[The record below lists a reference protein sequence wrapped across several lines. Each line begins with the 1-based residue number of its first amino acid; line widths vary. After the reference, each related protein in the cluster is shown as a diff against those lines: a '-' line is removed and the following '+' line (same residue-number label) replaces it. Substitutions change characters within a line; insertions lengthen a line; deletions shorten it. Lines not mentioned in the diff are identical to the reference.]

1 MKRLLSLLLVT
12 IAVLLPAKLWAADG
26 AAEPYAVLSADS
38 LTVTFYYDDQKAARG
53 GMDINNSYIIN
64 NNSRPP
70 YGSATTAVF
79 DASFADFRP
88 TSTAYWFV
96 HCFSLSSITGLE
108 NLNTANVTN
117 MTGMFRNCSSLTN
130 LDLSSFNTQNVTY
143 MTEMFTGC
151 SGLTSLDVSHFNTQN
166 VTNMVGMFSD
176 CSSLTSLDVS
186 HFYTQNLIGVRSMFF
201 GCSSLT
207 SLDVTGFN
215 TDKVTNMGE
224 MFGKC
229 SGLTSLDLSNFNT
242 QNVTNMENMF
252 TQCSGLTSLDLSSF
266 NTQNVTTMRYMFHIC
281 TNLTT
286 IYVGSGWSTEA
297 VTEGNYMFTSCS
309 NLKGGA
315 GTTYDSNH
323 TDYTYAHIDGGT
335 ANPGYFTDKNA
346 TPVGNAEPYA
356 VLSDDNTV
364 LTFYYDDQKES
375 RNGMSVGPFDLP
387 QSRGWYE
394 AKDFITSVVF
404 DDSFADCRTITS
416 TAYWFDQC
424 FNLISISGLQFL
436 NTSNVTDMDG
446 MFWECSSL
454 SALDLSNFN
463 TSNVTNM
470 NFMFA
475 SCTALTT
482 LDVSNFDVS
491 NVMYMNSMF
500 QNCSG
505 LTTLDLSHFET
516 SNVSVMPGMFADCS
530 SLTSLDLSSFN
541 TANVRNM
548 ESMFNRCSA
557 LTTIYVGADWT
568 TAAVTETSN
577 NMFYGCTNLVGGQG
591 TAFDANHTD
600 YTYAHIDGGTA
611 NPGYFTDKNATPAV
625 VEPYVVLST
634 NDTVIDEQNGNTT
647 YGSTL
652 TFYYDDQMSARQGTI
667 MPMGEG
673 GSATWSNYA
682 VGITSVVFDPS
693 FANCTTITN
702 TSNWFSGFSRLTD
715 ISGLSY
721 LNTANV
727 TNMHSMFHRC
737 TVLTSLDLSNFNTAN
752 VTIMQD
758 MFSSSPA
765 LISLDLSSFNTAN
778 VMDMQEMF
786 YNCQGLTALDLSSFN
801 TANVTDM
808 SSMFGQCKALTSLN
822 VSSFNTANVTDLN
835 EMFRD
840 CVALTSVDISNFN
853 TANVTDMGQMFDGC
867 SSLVTIY
874 VGNEWSTNS
883 VQSGNRMFNLCENLV
898 GGAGTTYD
906 ADHIDYTY
914 AHIDG
919 GTANPGYFTDKN
931 ATPAVVE
938 PYAVLNDNNTV
949 LTFYYD
955 DQKEARSGMS
965 VGPFTDYGQNGWRS
979 LNVTK
984 VVFDQTFANCR
995 PTSTAFWFDGL
1006 YFLNEI
1012 EGIENLNTDN
1022 VTDMR
1027 SMFEACSSLTSID
1040 FSHFNTENVT
1050 SFDHMFWNCTSLT
1063 NLDLSSFN
1071 TQKVTS
1077 TYWMFALC
1085 NRLTSVNLN
1094 GFNTSSMET
1103 MEGMFYDCASL
1114 AAIQAGS
1121 AAIPDSIYAQVN
1133 NPNLL
1138 VYVNEA
1144 SLAPSNVQNVVVNG
1158 TAREIVLTDATSG
1171 NNNFYV
1177 PQTFTAERISYTRNF
1192 MQSTQVGMSR
1202 GWESIALPFD
1212 VQTITHETKG
1222 VIAPFGN
1229 TASNRHFWLRE
1240 LGSNGLQ
1247 PATGIAANTPYVIS
1261 MPNSSDYTDSYNLA
1275 GRVTFAA
1282 ENTQVP
1288 VTEVKASAM
1297 ADESIVMI
1305 PTMQRQDRSSAV
1317 WALNVGEVRGRYLE
1331 GSVFE
1336 RDYREVRPF
1345 EAYTVHR
1352 EENSQ
1357 PAPRYVPLQEI
1368 GGTTGIN
1375 VMEDVRSKK
1384 DDVWYTTD
1392 GRKLQGKPSEKGVYI
1407 NNGQKIVIR

>member
-12 IAVLLPAKLWAADG
+12 MAVLMPAKLWAADG
-26 AAEPYAVLSADS
+26 EPEPYAVLSDDS

-53 GMDINNSYIIN
+53 GMDIYTYASI
-64 NNSRPP
+64 SP
-70 YGSATTAVF
+70 YGTATTAVI
-79 DASFADFRP
+79 DASFADYRP
-88 TSTAYWFV
+88 TRTAFWFYG
-96 HCFSLSSITGLE
+96 CPLLTTITGME
-108 NLNTANVTN
+108 NLNTE
-117 MTGMFRNCSSLTN
+117 
-130 LDLSSFNTQNVTY
+130 NVTY
-143 MTEMFTGC
+143 M
-151 SGLTSLDVSHFNTQN
+151 DR
-166 VTNMVGMFSD
+166 MFSG

-186 HFYTQNLIGVRSMFF
+186 HFNTANVKGMGRMFD

-207 SLDVTGFN
+207 SLDLSNFN
-215 TDKVTNMGE
+215 TANVTDMSS
-224 MFGKC
+224 MFSRC

-242 QNVTNMENMF
+242 ANVTNMNMMF
-252 TQCSGLTSLDLSSF
+252 SDCSGLTSLDLSNF
-266 NTQNVTTMRYMFHIC
+266 NTANVTYMGGMFSGCSGMTSLDVSNFNTANVTNMDGMFSECSGLTSLDVSNFNTANVTDMWNMFYGCSGLTSLDLSNFNTANVTDMRWMFYSC
-281 TNLTT
+281 SGMTT
-286 IYVGSGWSTEA
+286 IYAGEGWNTAKVGSSS
-297 VTEGNYMFTSCS
+297 YMFYNCKS
-309 NLKGGA
+309 LVGGA
-315 GTTYDSNH
+315 GTVYDSSHINH
-323 TDYTYAHIDGGT
+323 TYAHIDGGT

-346 TPVGNAEPYA
+346 APTGNAEPYA
-356 VLSDDNTV
+356 VLSDNNTV
-364 LTFYYDDQKES
+364 LTFYYDDQKTT
-375 RNGMSVGPFDLP
+375 
-387 QSRGWYE
+387 RGGIDINNKFVNLEDNSPYGS
-394 AKDFITSVVF
+394 ATTAVF
-404 DDSFADCRTITS
+404 DASFANYKPTS
-416 TAYWFDQC
+416 TAYWFMDC
-424 FNLISISGLQFL
+424 TALTSITGMENLK
-436 NTSNVTDMDG
+436 TDNVTDMTR
-446 MFWECSSL
+446 MFDECHSL
-454 SALDLSNFN
+454 ISLDLSNFN
-463 TSNVTNM
+463 TQNVTSMNM
-470 NFMFA
+470 MFT
-475 SCTALTT
+475 SCW
-482 LDVSNFDVS
+482 
-491 NVMYMNSMF
+491 
-500 QNCSG
+500 
-505 LTTLDLSHFET
+505 
-516 SNVSVMPGMFADCS
+516 
-530 SLTSLDLSSFN
+530 SLTSLDLSSLN
-541 TANVRNM
+541 TENVTDM
-548 ESMFNRCSA
+548 DAMFLNCA
-557 LTTIYVGADWT
+557 GF
-568 TAAVTETSN
+568 TS
-577 NMFYGCTNLVGGQG
+577 LDV
-591 TAFDANHTD
+591 
-600 YTYAHIDGGTA
+600 
-611 NPGYFTDKNATPAV
+611 
-625 VEPYVVLST
+625 
-634 NDTVIDEQNGNTT
+634 
-647 YGSTL
+647 
-652 TFYYDDQMSARQGTI
+652 
-667 MPMGEG
+667 
-673 GSATWSNYA
+673 
-682 VGITSVVFDPS
+682 
-693 FANCTTITN
+693 
-702 TSNWFSGFSRLTD
+702 
-715 ISGLSY
+715 SGLNTNKVTTMARIFEGCSS
-721 LNTANV
+721 LTSLDVSTFNTANV
-727 TNMHSMFHRC
+727 TNMSSMF
-737 TVLTSLDLSNFNTAN
+737 NG
-752 VTIMQD
+752 
-758 MFSSSPA
+758 
-765 LISLDLSSFNTAN
+765 
-778 VMDMQEMF
+778 
-786 YNCQGLTALDLSSFN
+786 CQGLTTINVSGLNTENVLYMGSMFERCENLTTLDISDFN
-801 TANVTDM
+801 TEKVTDM
-808 SSMFGQCKALTSLN
+808 RTMFYGSSRLT
-822 VSSFNTANVTDLN
+822 
-835 EMFRD
+835 
-840 CVALTSVDISNFN
+840 
-853 TANVTDMGQMFDGC
+853 
-867 SSLVTIY
+867 TIY
-874 VGNEWSTNS
+874 VGSVWSTAS
-883 VQSGNRMFNLCENLV
+883 VGDGTSMFSSCTSLV
-898 GGAGTTYD
+898 GGAGTVFDSNHT
-906 ADHIDYTY
+906 DYTY

-1006 YFLNEI
+1006 YYLNEI

-1063 NLDLSSFN
+1063 NLDLSRFN

-1177 PQTFTAERISYTRNF
+1177 PQAFTAERISYTRNF
-1192 MQSTQVGMSR
+1192 AQSTQVGVSR

-1222 VIAPFGN
+1222 TIAPFGN

-1368 GGTTGIN
+1368 GGTTGIHS
-1375 VMEDVRSKK
+1375 VESGELSTEK
-1384 DDVWYTTD
+1384 WYD
-1392 GRKLQGKPSEKGVYI
+1392 LNGRQLQGKPTKKGVYI
-1407 NNGQKIVIR
+1407 NNGQKIVVR

>member
-12 IAVLLPAKLWAADG
+12 IAVLMPAKLWAADG
-26 AAEPYAVLSADS
+26 EPEPYAVLS
-38 LTVTFYYDDQKAARG
+38 
-53 GMDINNSYIIN
+53 NN
-64 NNSRPP
+64 
-70 YGSATTAVF
+70 
-79 DASFADFRP
+79 
-88 TSTAYWFV
+88 
-96 HCFSLSSITGLE
+96 
-108 NLNTANVTN
+108 
-117 MTGMFRNCSSLTN
+117 
-130 LDLSSFNTQNVTY
+130 
-143 MTEMFTGC
+143 
-151 SGLTSLDVSHFNTQN
+151 
-166 VTNMVGMFSD
+166 
-176 CSSLTSLDVS
+176 
-186 HFYTQNLIGVRSMFF
+186 
-201 GCSSLT
+201 
-207 SLDVTGFN
+207 
-215 TDKVTNMGE
+215 
-224 MFGKC
+224 
-229 SGLTSLDLSNFNT
+229 
-242 QNVTNMENMF
+242 
-252 TQCSGLTSLDLSSF
+252 
-266 NTQNVTTMRYMFHIC
+266 
-281 TNLTT
+281 
-286 IYVGSGWSTEA
+286 
-297 VTEGNYMFTSCS
+297 
-309 NLKGGA
+309 
-315 GTTYDSNH
+315 
-323 TDYTYAHIDGGT
+323 
-335 ANPGYFTDKNA
+335 
-346 TPVGNAEPYA
+346 
-356 VLSDDNTV
+356 NTV
-364 LTFYYDDQKES
+364 LTFYYDDQKTA

-416 TAYWFDQC
+416 TAYWFDLC

-611 NPGYFTDKNATPAV
+611 NPGYFTDKNATPSGNAEPYAVLSADNTVLTFYYNDQKESRGGMGVGPFTYEAARGWNAYVNEISTVVFDDTFANCTSITSTEKWFSGCLNLTTINGLINLNTENVTTMNSMFADCRKLTTLDLTHFNTSNVTSMWAMFNNCLSLTELDLSSFNTENVNDTYAMFAGCSALTTIYVGSEWNTSKMSADYSRNMFADCLKLVGGAGTVFDANHVDYTYAHIDGGTSNPGYFTDKNATPAV

-778 VMDMQEMF
+778 VTDMQEMF

-919 GTANPGYFTDKN
+919 GTANPGYLTDKN

-938 PYAVLNDNNTV
+938 PYAVLSDNNTV

-984 VVFDQTFANCR
+984 VVFDQTFANCH

-1006 YFLNEI
+1006 YNLNEI
-1012 EGIENLNTDN
+1012 EGVENLNTDN

-1121 AAIPDSIYAQVN
+1121 AAIPDSIYAQIE

-1138 VYVNEA
+1138 VYVNNA
-1144 SLAPSNVQNVVVNG
+1144 SLAPSSVQNVVING
-1158 TAREIVLTDATSG
+1158 QAREIVLTDVTSG

-1192 MQSTQVGMSR
+1192 TQSTQVGVSR

-1212 VQTITHETKG
+1212 VQSITHETKG
-1222 VIAPFGN
+1222 TIAPFGN

-1247 PATGIAANTPYVIS
+1247 SATGIAANTPYVIS
-1261 MPNSSDYTDSYNLA
+1261 MPNSSDYTDNNNLA

-1297 ADESIVMI
+1297 ADQSIVMI
-1305 PTMQRQDRSSAV
+1305 PTIQRQERSSEV

-1352 EENSQ
+1352 QENTQ